1 MKKGFTLIEMLVVI
15 GIITILTGASLAAFS
30 KMTRSAEKTKCEE
43 LVKNT
48 ATALAY
54 LYQQNGAWPRLL
66 RSSGSGAKLDQ
77 NYARALANN
86 MGLTLKND
94 VLAGNDRFGIVT
106 PWAQAVLKRRG
117 TSASLGDRVTN
128 GTLEDHILHFAID
141 LDGDGIITGIDVGGE
156 TVNLRATAAV
166 WCCGRDGVLEPYS
179 KGLRKDDV
187 YSWSHGQ
194 TESVQ

>member
-1 MKKGFTLIEMLVVI
+1 MKKGFTLVEMLVVI

-30 KMTRSAEKTKCEE
+30 KMTRSAEKAKCEE

-77 NYARALANN
+77 TYARALATN
-86 MGLTLKND
+86 MGLTLQNGN
-94 VLAGNDRFGIVT
+94 LAGNDRFGIVT
-106 PWAQAVLKRRG
+106 PWAQAVIKRRG
-117 TSASLGDRVTN
+117 TSASLGDRVMN
-128 GTLEDHILHFAID
+128 GTIEDHILHFAID